1 MKKRRINQMKQF
13 FIELFEYNHQCNQKL
28 VEVINDRPEKI
39 SEKAFKLYCHV
50 LNAHH
55 IWNGRI
61 ETKQTAFAVWEVHAV
76 QALKSIDQIN
86 YEQTLQILDKL
97 DLKEIFNYSNNKGI
111 TFGGSIRD
119 ILFHVINHSTYH
131 RGQIAT
137 EFRQHGLEPLVTD
150 YILLKR

>member
-1 MKKRRINQMKQF
+1 MKQF

-28 VEVINDRPEKI
+28 AEVINDSSEKI
-39 SEKAFKLYCHV
+39 SEKVLKLYCHV

-55 IWNGRI
+55 IWNCRI
-61 ETKQTAFAVWEVHAV
+61 EKKQTAFGVWEVHAV
-76 QALKSIDQIN
+76 QSLKSIDQRN
-86 YEQTLQILDKL
+86 YQQTLQILDKL
-97 DLKEIFNYSNNKGI
+97 DLNEIFNYSNSKGI
-111 TFGGSIRD
+111 VISGSIRD

-150 YILLKR
+150 YILFKR